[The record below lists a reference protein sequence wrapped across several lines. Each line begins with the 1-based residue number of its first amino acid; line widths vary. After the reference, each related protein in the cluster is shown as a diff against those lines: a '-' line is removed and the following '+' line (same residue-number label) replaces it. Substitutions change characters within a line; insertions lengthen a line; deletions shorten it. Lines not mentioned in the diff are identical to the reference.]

1 MTGPAILRWQ
11 EPDLVRLMSEEEGS
25 CRMNETPDLLIL
37 SNDIPTSPAEELVI
51 AGEEEDEPGQ
61 YQNILSDSR
70 QIYHSVIGIKPQSCI
85 FIMLRVGT
93 NQRGR
98 GRGRDRSSSFCLT
111 PTPFVKCSSL
121 PSLLVHD
128 PWILGARTP
137 QNTPCSTYY
146 GFPDL
151 QS

>member
-1 MTGPAILRWQ
+1 
-11 EPDLVRLMSEEEGS
+11 MSEEEGS

-70 QIYHSVIGIKPQSCI
+70 QIYHSVIGIKPQSCKM
-85 FIMLRVGT
+85 FRVGT

-98 GRGRDRSSSFCLT
+98 GRGRDRSSSFCVT
-111 PTPFVKCSSL
+111 PTPLVKCSSL

-128 PWILGARTP
+128 P
-137 QNTPCSTYY
+137 
-146 GFPDL
+146 
-151 QS
+151 